1 VKARP
6 NQPQETLQARRKR
19 RWTFYVI
26 SGVLLMG
33 YFTYSFFFD
42 TMGFMKYLNMKR
54 THSQIAEETK
64 TIEEENA
71 RLRKD
76 IEAVKH
82 DPATLEGLARVRPC
96 WKARPV
102 NGRADAFASWQTRT
116 ATGANRVSPPGSWPS
131 RGRTPHRR

>member
-6 NQPQETLQARRKR
+6 NQRQETLQARRKR

-42 TMGFMKYLNMKR
+42 TMGFMNYLNMKR
-54 THSQIAEETK
+54 TQSRIADEMK

-71 RLRKD
+71 RLRED
-76 IEAVKH
+76 IEAVRH
-82 DPATLEGLARVRPC
+82 DRATMEGLARDRLGMVREGETVFLFVPSTNQNGYP
-96 WKARPV
+96 KERP
-102 NGRADAFASWQTRT
+102 
-116 ATGANRVSPPGSWPS
+116 
-131 RGRTPHRR
+131 